1 MQKVEGKNLTKF
13 NIILNL
19 IIVFDNSFMFT
30 FIINSY
36 QIMGLNNSGKKSRIV

>member
-19 IIVFDNSFMFT
+19 IVFDNSFMFT

-36 QIMGLNNSGKKSRIV
+36 QIMGLNNSGTKSRIV

>member
-19 IIVFDNSFMFT
+19 IIVFDNSFMLT

-36 QIMGLNNSGKKSRIV
+36 QIMGLNNSGTESRIV